1 MKKDKTKDSPI
12 DSEKLTQKC
21 EAVAEIL
28 KALSN
33 PDRLKMMCAL
43 WDGEKTVSELEAYA
57 GVSQSMMS
65 QFLNRL
71 RLEGIVASRKEGV
84 FVYYHISDARVR
96 QLVQSLYAIFCEG
109 K

>member
-1 MKKDKTKDSPI
+1 MKKYKKNNNPI
-12 DSEKLTQKC
+12 DSEKLTQNC
-21 EAVAEIL
+21 EVVADVL

-33 PDRLKMMCAL
+33 PDRLKLMCAL

-84 FVYYHISDARVR
+84 FVYYHISDERVR
-96 QLVQSLYAIFCEG
+96 QLVQSLYTIFCEG